1 LLFVG
6 GTREPGGVQVHTSD
20 VAQAAAALGCQ
31 VTIASMSIDF
41 FSSLVAG
48 STVTVEMAERLCIE
62 EKLHRPRRTIPRR
75 FRAWFELMERHRGS
89 DVVLVEGSLAQTT
102 AGELPMLRRAGG
114 RFYAIA
120 HSAGL
125 PRKESPLRRRIHG
138 GLLRHGLHRLIAV
151 SPQIRDTARDCFA
164 LPDDRIAV
172 CTNWISPAF
181 NPPAPALRAEARR
194 RLGLDESVVVF
205 GYVGRLSADKLGETM
220 LHAFAQAL
228 RNSTREIRLIIA
240 GDGWKA
246 DAWREIARNLGI
258 ARRVHFAGWQSEP
271 ARIYHA
277 LDVFLLPSL
286 AEGFP
291 LGVMEAMACGVPG
304 LVHPMGSTLALV
316 EHGRTGFVADMSS
329 PASLAQAIVAI
340 AAGLPGELAAMGQ
353 RAATHIQQNH
363 SRERRLPAVL
373 AALDIP
379 LDGRTLPAALPHR
392 LQFRPWD
399 SAS

>member
-31 VTIASMSIDF
+31 VTIASMSFDF

-48 STVTVEMAERLCIE
+48 SAVTVEMAERLCIE
-62 EKLHRPRRTIPRR
+62 EKLHRPRRTILRR
-75 FRAWFELMERHRGS
+75 YRAWSELMARHRGS
-89 DVVLVEGSLAQTT
+89 DVVLVEGSLAQTP
-102 AGELPMLRRAGG
+102 AGELPMVRRAGG

-120 HSAGL
+120 HSAGM

-151 SPQIRDTARDCFA
+151 SPQIRDTARDSFG
-164 LPDDRIAV
+164 LPEDRIAV

-181 NPPAPALRAEARR
+181 NPPNPVLRAEARR
-194 RLGLDESVVVF
+194 RLGLEESVLVL
-205 GYVGRLSADKLGETM
+205 GYVGRLSGDKLGETM
-220 LHAFAQAL
+220 LNAFAQAL
-228 RNSTREIRLIIA
+228 RTSAREIRLIIA

-246 DAWREIARNLGI
+246 DEWREIARNLGI
-258 ARRVHFAGWQSEP
+258 ARRVHFAGWQNEP

-316 EHGRTGFVADMSS
+316 EHGRTGFVADMNS
-329 PASLAQAIVAI
+329 PASLAEAIGAI
-340 AAGLPGELAAMGQ
+340 AARGPGELAAMGQ
-353 RAATHIQQNH
+353 RAAAHIREHH

-373 AALDIP
+373 GALDIP
-379 LDGRTLPAALPHR
+379 LEGRALPPALLHR

-399 SAS
+399 SAV